1 MLHLS
6 VRCVISLFFLEKQ
19 SEIRNAFTFFEKW
32 KVKKIILSL
41 FLRNEKWNDFLFHSF
56 REVKVKLRYLEI
68 EIEKWNF
75 KKNLENSRETR
86 LSLVTDSWCCC
97 SQNSKALTQNPS
109 DNDMTG
115 SEINHSFLFH
125 GVIKILTACG
135 MLRISIARCQIEA
148 EIHSFP
154 TMYIMGGGRYVRN
167 GSNQWFC
174 PKNRPQ
180 IMFFY
185 WHISGSSNFG
195 GVWDPKILKCRHFC

>member
-86 LSLVTDSWCCC
+86 LSLVTVC
-97 SQNSKALTQNPS
+97 SFSRYCFTSLALGSDLLHSGYGQLYSIVLPLCILGNSFAFLWSLFMWSFRPTMLANPS
-109 DNDMTG
+109 
-115 SEINHSFLFH
+115 SHWSHLKVFL
-125 GVIKILTACG
+125 VA
-135 MLRISIARCQIEA
+135 
-148 EIHSFP
+148 P
-154 TMYIMGGGRYVRN
+154 T
-167 GSNQWFC
+167 
-174 PKNRPQ
+174 
-180 IMFFY
+180 
-185 WHISGSSNFG
+185 SS
-195 GVWDPKILKCRHFC
+195 VSLSM